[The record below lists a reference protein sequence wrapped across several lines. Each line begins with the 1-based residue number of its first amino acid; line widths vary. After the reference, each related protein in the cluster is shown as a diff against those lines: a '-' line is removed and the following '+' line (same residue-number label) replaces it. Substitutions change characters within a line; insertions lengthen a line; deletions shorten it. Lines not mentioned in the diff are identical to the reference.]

1 LSVDQ
6 YEAMVDSG
14 VFTERETMEEVGFPP
29 LQQLLEYIAPVI
41 SARSREFRSG
51 CGMPDRGDA
60 AFHLAT
66 IDLAD

>member
-1 LSVDQ
+1 MGL
-6 YEAMVDSG
+6 AKLMVANNTPRS
-14 VFTERETMEEVGFPP
+14 TLRE
-29 LQQLLEYIAPVI
+29 

>member
-1 LSVDQ
+1 VNRAGGRRQ
-6 YEAMVDSG
+6 SG
-14 VFTERETMEEVGFPP
+14 LTLPSLTQSKIVFVC
-29 LQQLLEYIAPVI
+29 PV
-41 SARSREFRSG
+41 SRRSRSREFRSG